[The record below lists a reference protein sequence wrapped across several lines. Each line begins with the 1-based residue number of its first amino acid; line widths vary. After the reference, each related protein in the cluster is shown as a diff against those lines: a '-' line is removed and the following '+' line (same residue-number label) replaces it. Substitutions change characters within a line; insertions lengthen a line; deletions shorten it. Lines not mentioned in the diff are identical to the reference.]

1 MGHLELQ
8 PSRRGWK
15 STEGTEQVLASLTE
29 NPPQRVSA
37 VWGKPGYKGLG
48 VALPKLALLTCP
60 NGRHGQGSCP
70 QQEQLPK
77 ESHPRSVPS
86 RDQTWAIAFGA
97 SGETGVQT
105 LTAPGSEQGTRS
117 KEAPQVSLTVFWSP
131 PLRVSSFG
139 SELCLRVAIEIW
151 GPKLE
156 KTRMSAH
163 PLPDGNQDSDPAWLL
178 GFEKG
183 GRGSK
188 LHEQLSS

>member
-1 MGHLELQ
+1 MLSGESL
-8 PSRRGWK
+8 
-15 STEGTEQVLASLTE
+15 GT
-29 NPPQRVSA
+29 RVSGLPFPSLPYSPVPMADTVKA
-37 VWGKPGYKGLG
+37 V
-48 VALPKLALLTCP
+48 
-60 NGRHGQGSCP
+60 
-70 QQEQLPK
+70 
-77 ESHPRSVPS
+77 VPS
-86 RDQTWAIAFGA
+86 RSSCQRRAILDLCPAGTRPGQSIAFGA